1 MENGWIKL
9 HRKILD
15 NPIIKKP
22 QYFTLWSVLL
32 LLAQHTEQKIIW
44 NNDTLAIKEGQLL
57 TGRDALKKIT
67 GIPTSTIEDILNYL
81 EKSQH
86 QIRQQKTTKFRLI
99 TIINWKQ
106 YQISDTKS
114 NNRATTE
121 QQQSDTYKNEENDKN
136 EEKKTGSPLKK
147 KPYFE
152 GMQMRKSNG
161 RWWVIPKD
169 GGKWCEF
176 GGCENQIE
184 WK

>member
-44 NNDTLAIKEGQLL
+44 NNDTLAIKGGQLL

-81 EKSQH
+81 EKSQV
-86 QIRQQKTTKFRLI
+86 
-99 TIINWKQ
+99 
-106 YQISDTKS
+106 S
-114 NNRATTE
+114 
-121 QQQSDTYKNEENDKN
+121 
-136 EEKKTGSPLKK
+136 
-147 KPYFE
+147 
-152 GMQMRKSNG
+152 
-161 RWWVIPKD
+161 
-169 GGKWCEF
+169 
-176 GGCENQIE
+176 
-184 WK
+184 